1 MDPEGVFKMILV
13 LKHGTTKE
21 QTMELCQW
29 VSGFGVQADPIFGS
43 DTIIV
48 GLVGDTSAIDVHT
61 IENDDRVE
69 KVMKVQEPFKK
80 ANRKFHPDNSEIHV
94 GNVTIGGK
102 RIILAAGPCSVES
115 EEQMTEIAGKV
126 KTAGAAMMRGG
137 AFKPRTSPY
146 AFQGLRA
153 EGLLFMKKAR
163 ELSGL
168 PVVSE
173 ITNPSQLELFT
184 EYVDIIQVGT
194 RNMQNFELLKEL
206 GRCKKPIL
214 LKRGFSNTIEE
225 LLMSAEY
232 IMSGG
237 NENVIL
243 CERGIRT
250 FETATRNTLDISAI
264 PMLKRMSH
272 LPVFVDPSHAGGIA
286 WLVEPLSM
294 AALAA
299 GADGL
304 IIEVHNDPKNA
315 WSDGQQSLTPEAFK
329 DLTGKLRPLAALLGR
344 EI

>member
-1 MDPEGVFKMILV
+1 MILV
-13 LKHGTTKE
+13 LKYGVTKE
-21 QTMELCQW
+21 QTLDLCQW
-29 VSGFGVQADPIFGS
+29 ISTFGVQANPIFGS

-48 GLVGDTSAIDVHT
+48 GLVGDTSSIDVHT
-61 IENDDRVE
+61 IENDERIE

-80 ANRKFHPDNSEIHV
+80 ANRKFHPDNTQIDI
-94 GNVTIGGK
+94 GGITIGGK
-102 RIILAAGPCSVES
+102 QIILAAGPCSVES
-115 EEQMTEIAGKV
+115 EEQMIEIASKV

-153 EGLLFMKKAR
+153 EGLLYMKRAR
-163 ELSGL
+163 EITGL

-173 ITNPSQLELFT
+173 ITNPSQLELFN

-206 GRCKKPIL
+206 GHCKKAIL

-237 NENVIL
+237 NEKVIL

-264 PMLKRMSH
+264 PMLKKMSH
-272 LPVFVDPSHAGGIA
+272 LPVFVDPSHAGGIS

-315 WSDGQQSLTPEAFK
+315 WSDGQQSLTPEAFTE
-329 DLTGKLRPLAALLGR
+329 LASKLRPLATLMGR

>member
-1 MDPEGVFKMILV
+1 MILV
-13 LKHGTTKE
+13 LKHGTTRE
-21 QTMELCQW
+21 ETHDLCEW
-29 VSGFGVQADPIFGS
+29 VSSFGVQANPIFGS

-48 GLVGDTSAIDVHT
+48 GLVGDTSTIDVHT

-80 ANRKFHPDNSEIHV
+80 ANRKFHPDNTIIKV
-94 GNVTIGGK
+94 GDVTIGGK
-102 RIILAAGPCSVES
+102 QIVIAAGPCSVET
-115 EEQMTEIAGKV
+115 EKQMHDIAV
-126 KTAGAAMMRGG
+126 SVRDAGARMMRGG

-146 AFQGLRA
+146 AFQGLRT
-153 EGLLFMKKAR
+153 EGLLYMKKAR
-163 ELSGL
+163 EATGL
-168 PVVSE
+168 PIVSE
-173 ITNPSQLELFT
+173 ITNPSQLELFN
-184 EYVDIIQVGT
+184 EYVDIVQVGT

-206 GRCKKPIL
+206 GRCNKPIL

-237 NENVIL
+237 NERVIL

-272 LPVFVDPSHAGGIA
+272 LPVFVDPSHAGGIS

-315 WSDGQQSLTPEAFK
+315 WSDGQQSLTPEAFNE
-329 DLTGKLRPLAALLGR
+329 LISKLKPLAELLGR